1 MREPRVGIIDSG
13 VGGITVWAE
22 IVRLLGADLAQGGV
36 QAVYYAD
43 TANCPYGVRSDGE
56 IVALTRV
63 CVDRLLERGVDVVV
77 LACNTITAAAVDV
90 LRDSYRGV
98 EFVGMEPAVKPAV
111 MATRSG
117 VVGILATRATLRG
130 RLYHNTA
137 QRWAEGVTLVEVA
150 GDGLVEMVEDEQVG
164 SERCDALLRSY
175 LDPMVEAGAD
185 CVVLGCTHYPFLSE
199 SIGRLYGDRL
209 QVIQPAVAVAQR
221 VKSLLVGQGFVFSA
235 NPVSDSCSIS
245 AIATVSAIS
254 AVSFSDRYVFISSLE
269 ADGQVERLQRI
280 AWGYYN
286 GLNSF

>member
-22 IVRLLGADLAQGGV
+22 IVRLLGADSAQSGV
-36 QAVYYAD
+36 QTVYYAD
-43 TANCPYGVRSDGE
+43 TANCPYGVRSDSE
-56 IVALTRV
+56 IVELTRV

-164 SERCDALLRSY
+164 SAQCDALLMSY

-235 NPVSDSCSIS
+235 NSVSDSCS
-245 AIATVSAIS
+245 VSAIS
-254 AVSFSDRYVFISSLE
+254 AVSFIDRYVFISSLE